1 MFRAVLM
8 LRRSVREAAPARA
21 GAALLLAAGLWVSC
35 GEGPRSGELAT
46 SDPIAAAL
54 EAGFQV
60 DTVGVRNLAE
70 GDTLNLFRGLT
81 IIETTKTFPPD
92 TREAEAFAWEFYAE
106 ALRPVKLI
114 VVRYARDEKSFEL
127 VGESPI
133 VLPERLG
140 INRIALPEPIP
151 VSAGDKFGI
160 YQPEEGTI
168 PFRKIRNWKT
178 MIAAGSFERPF
189 TSRDRF
195 ATYGWRYAVRVYYR
209 HRPGEGGAR

>member
-1 MFRAVLM
+1 MFRAALS
-8 LRRSVREAAPARA
+8 RRRAALTGASARV
-21 GAALLLAAGLWVSC
+21 GAALLLAASLSVSC
-35 GEGPRSGELAT
+35 GESPRSGDPAT
-46 SDPIAAAL
+46 PDPVAAAL

-60 DTVGVRNLAE
+60 DTLGVRNLAE
-70 GDTLNLFRGLT
+70 GDTLGQFRGLT
-81 IIETTKTFPPD
+81 IIETTVTFQP
-92 TREAEAFAWEFYAE
+92 EATDAEVFAWEFYAE